1 MGLADFFLLILEGIW
16 GPKVVDLVFC
26 WLIWWSLKLILTIL
40 SVRRRFS
47 SSGGKRSVVSKVGS
61 LTSFD
66 NFWPLWLEFVEEN
79 CFELLRFMTFFDFMM
94 SDVLERALCALLCD
108 IFFGN
113 SSFFGESPFL
123 GDSILDCLFHT
134 LFYFRLQLIFFVIS
148 IF

>member
-26 WLIWWSLKLILTIL
+26 WLIWWSLELILTIL

-66 NFWPLWLEFVEEN
+66 
-79 CFELLRFMTFFDFMM
+79 DF
-94 SDVLERALCALLCD
+94 
-108 IFFGN
+108 
-113 SSFFGESPFL
+113 
-123 GDSILDCLFHT
+123 
-134 LFYFRLQLIFFVIS
+134 
-148 IF
+148 